1 MKMKMK
7 TNSPGT
13 SKQHICCKNVKIY
26 GVSVAIAK
34 DERIRTDI
42 LIFTHMLRI
51 EIYVAEAVVR
61 YCPKN
66 VHLKVKEIQFNQL
79 TFPVLL

>member
-13 SKQHICCKNVKIY
+13 SKQHICRKNVKIY

-51 EIYVAEAVVR
+51 EIYI
-61 YCPKN
+61 CSGGSCSLLPK
-66 VHLKVKEIQFNQL
+66 ERSS
-79 TFPVLL
+79 